1 MRESNDIRTRPPPDL
16 IIGGWRVLKY
26 KKTKRQYIHI
36 VGTSPAAFISI
47 SSIKFEQ

>member
-26 KKTKRQYIHI
+26 KKNKKTIYSHSRYLASRFYFYKQHYI
-36 VGTSPAAFISI
+36 
-47 SSIKFEQ
+47 